1 MDLWQL
7 VKVLVMVL
15 IVTINRII
23 NKQLEVMEQN
33 MVRYLQFMVVI
44 MGTNNF
50 IINLVNL
57 RMDLRIYII
66 NIMNQSYYLMNFMMH
81 KDYKL

>member
-1 MDLWQL
+1 M
-7 VKVLVMVL
+7 VLVMEL

-23 NKQLEVMEQN
+23 DKLLEAMEQN
-33 MVRYLQFMVVI
+33 MVMYLQFKGVI

-57 RMDLRIYII
+57 HMGLWINII
-66 NIMNQSYYLMNFMMH
+66 NIMNQSYYLMNSMMH
-81 KDYKL
+81 MDYKL

>member
-1 MDLWQL
+1 M
-7 VKVLVMVL
+7 VLVMVL
-15 IVTINRII
+15 IVIINRII
-23 NKQLEVMEQN
+23 NKLLEVMEQN
-33 MVRYLQFMVVI
+33 MVMYLQFMVVI

-57 RMDLRIYII
+57 HTDLWINII
-66 NIMNQSYYLMNFMMH
+66 DIMNQSYYLMNSMMH